1 MGVRGQRPWERGPRG
16 GSPGWGRAASGDSVK
31 EMTSKFEKLN
41 KFEGQDFRRWQKKMK
56 FLLTTLKVVYVLSTP
71 MPVLPESVEDEP
83 LEAIRR
89 RLKWEND
96 DYICRGHILNGMS
109 DSLFDI
115 YQNFEFAKELWDSL
129 ESKYMVEDASSKKF
143 HISNFMGYKMIDS
156 RPVMEQ
162 YHEMLR
168 ILGQF
173 AQHNLKM
180 DEAIVVPIIIDKLPP
195 SWKDFKHNLKH
206 NKEELNLT
214 QLGSHLRIEES
225 LRTQELDN
233 NPKVKNQ
240 VRSSSVNMVD
250 GEGSKNQKKSNG
262 KRKFKG
268 KDDKSSNKKAKV
280 DDNVAWWVDSGA
292 TSHVCKDLYWF
303 KDFQLSDDGSVVK
316 MENVATKPNKG
327 IGSVLLTFT
336 SGKCLY
342 LNNVLY
348 VPGIR
353 KNLVSEIV
361 LNNYGYKQVLE
372 SDKYILSRHGS
383 FMGFGYIC
391 NGMIRLNI
399 NYHSI
404 DNSVCMVCSS
414 TSNNFHKSELWHARL
429 GHIHYKRL
437 KDMSKMS
444 LIPAF
449 DMQNNEKCKTCM
461 LTKITRQ
468 PFKDVRESKVLDL
481 IHSDLCDFHA
491 TPSLGNKKYVVTF
504 IDYASRYCYIYLLHS
519 KDEALDKFKIYKQQV
534 ELHKNELIKVLRT
547 DRGGEYYDPL
557 YFESTGIIHQTT
569 TPYTPQL
576 NGVAER
582 KNRTLKEM
590 VPNLSYLKVWGCR
603 AVIRLIEPKRKT
615 LGERDIDCIFI
626 GYAEHSQAC
635 RFYVLE
641 SNDSVSVNTVIES
654 RDAIFDEERF
664 TSIPRPRDM
673 IHQSSSK
680 SATQAEDVSGGAS
693 FVPEPRKSTRAR
705 KAKSFGSD
713 FQLYLVE
720 GTRNETIS
728 QHQYCFNIE
737 EDPKTF
743 SEAMDSRD
751 VLADL
756 PPGCKALGCKW
767 ILKRKMKVHGTIDK
781 YKARLVIQGF
791 RQKEGIDFFDTY
803 AHVARISTIRLLLAL
818 AAIHNLVIHQMD
830 VKTAFLNGDLDE
842 EIYMKQPE
850 GFVMPG
856 NEHKVCKLKKS
867 LHDDMLIFGTDLEE
881 VDKTKKFLSSSFD
894 MKDMGEAEVILGIRI
909 SKGNNGISISQSHY
923 IEKILKKFNFENCSP
938 VSTPIDPSL
947 KLLPNKG
954 SPVSQLE
961 YSRAI
966 GCLMCVMISTRPNIA
981 YVVGR
986 LSRYTS
992 NPSSHHWQ
1000 AVSRVFKYLKGTM
1013 NYGLTYSGY
1022 PSVLEG
1028 YSDASWINNLDDHS
1042 STSGWVF
1049 LLGGGAISWA
1059 SKRQTCITNSTMES
1073 KFVALSAAGKEA
1085 EWLRNLIYEIP
1096 LWPKPISTISIR
1108 CDSTATL
1115 AKAYSQ
1121 VYNGK
1126 SRHLGVRHSM
1136 IRKLIMTGVISV
1148 EFVRTQLNLA
1158 DHLTKGLARDLVH
1171 KAAVDV
1177 EFNVESLIFEDWNTL
1192 LSSSQ
1197 VHSHLGAKPLNE
1209 RGSGGSAPGSG
1220 VQGAAALAGVELP
1233 GQCGKFLYR
1242 NSKPYYTPILT
1253 GGGAIGFDG

>member
-1 MGVRGQRPWERGPRG
+1 MVMIKLHG
-16 GSPGWGRAASGDSVK
+16 G
-31 EMTSKFEKLN
+31 L
-41 KFEGQDFRRWQKKMK
+41 
-56 FLLTTLKVVYVLSTP
+56 
-71 MPVLPESVEDEP
+71 
-83 LEAIRR
+83 IR
-89 RLKWEND
+89 EQQV
-96 DYICRGHILNGMS
+96 M
-109 DSLFDI
+109 
-115 YQNFEFAKELWDSL
+115 FAKI
-129 ESKYMVEDASSKKF
+129 Y
-143 HISNFMGYKMIDS
+143 I
-156 RPVMEQ
+156 
-162 YHEMLR
+162 
-168 ILGQF
+168 
-173 AQHNLKM
+173 
-180 DEAIVVPIIIDKLPP
+180 
-195 SWKDFKHNLKH
+195 
-206 NKEELNLT
+206 
-214 QLGSHLRIEES
+214 
-225 LRTQELDN
+225 
-233 NPKVKNQ
+233 
-240 VRSSSVNMVD
+240 
-250 GEGSKNQKKSNG
+250 
-262 KRKFKG
+262 
-268 KDDKSSNKKAKV
+268 
-280 DDNVAWWVDSGA
+280 
-292 TSHVCKDLYWF
+292 
-303 KDFQLSDDGSVVK
+303 DGSVVK
-316 MENVATKPNKG
+316 MGNVATEPIKG
-327 IGSVLLTFT
+327 IGSVLLTFI
-336 SGKCLY
+336 SGKCLC

-353 KNLVSEIV
+353 KNLVSKIV
-361 LNNYGYKQVLE
+361 LNNCGYKQVLE
-372 SDKYILSRHGS
+372 SDK
-383 FMGFGYIC
+383 
-391 NGMIRLNI
+391 LNI
-399 NYHSI
+399 NYPSS
-404 DNSVCMVCSS
+404 DNFVFMASSS

-491 TPSLGNKKYVVTF
+491 TPSLGNKKYVINF
-504 IDYASRYCYIYLLHS
+504 IEDASRYCYIYLLHS

-534 ELHKNELIKVLRT
+534 ELHKNKLIKILHT
-547 DRGGEYYDPL
+547 DRGGEYYDPA
-557 YFESTGIIHQTT
+557 YHESTGIIHQTT
-569 TPYTPQL
+569 TTYTPQQ

-590 VPNLSYLKVWGCR
+590 VNFMLLYSGLSEGFWGEAMLTACYILNRTPNKRSKTTPYELWCKNVQNLSYVKVWGCR
-603 AVIRLIEPKRKT
+603 AVVRLTEPKRKT
-615 LGERDIDCIFI
+615 LGEIVID
-626 GYAEHSQAC
+626 
-635 RFYVLE
+635 
-641 SNDSVSVNTVIES
+641 S
-654 RDAIFDEERF
+654 RDPIFDDERF
-664 TSIPRPRDM
+664 TSIPRPRYM

-680 SATQAEDVSGGAS
+680 STTQAEDVSSGAS
-693 FVPEPRKSTRAR
+693 SVPEPRKSTRDR

-728 QHQYCFNIE
+728 QNQYYFNIE

-743 SEAMDSRD
+743 SEAMASRD
-751 VLADL
+751 VHFWKEAIHDEIDSIMHKNTWVLADL
-756 PPGCKALGCKW
+756 PPGCKELGCKW
-767 ILKRKMKVHGTIDK
+767 ILKRKMKVDGTIDK

-791 RQKEGIDFFDTY
+791 RQKEAIDFFDTY
-803 AHVARISTIRLLLAL
+803 APIARISTIRLLLAL

-867 LHDDMLIFGTDLEE
+867 LYGLKQAPKQWHQKFDDVVLSNGFALNQADKCVYSKFDTFGKGVMICLYVDDMLTFGTNLEE

-894 MKDMGEAEVILGIRI
+894 MKDIGEAGVILGIRI
-909 SKGNNGISISQSHY
+909 RKGNNGISISQSHY
-923 IEKILKKFNFENCSP
+923 IEKILKKFNFKNCSP
-938 VSTPIDPSL
+938 VITPIDPSL

-966 GCLMCVMISTRPNIA
+966 GCLMYAMTSTRLDIA

-1000 AVSRVFKYLKGTM
+1000 AESRVFKYLKGTM

-1028 YSDASWINNLDDHS
+1028 YSDASWINNLEDHS
-1042 STSGWVF
+1042 FTSGWVF

-1059 SKRQTCITNSTMES
+1059 SNNQNCITNSNMECG
-1073 KFVALSAAGKEA
+1073 FVALSAAGKEA
-1085 EWLRNLIYEIP
+1085 WWLRNFIYEIP

-1121 VYNGK
+1121 VYIGK

-1136 IRKLIMTGVISV
+1136 IRELIMTGVISV

-1158 DHLTKGLARDLVH
+1158 DHLTKGLARNLVY
-1171 KAAVDV
+1171 KAAVGMGLK
-1177 EFNVESLIFEDWNTL
+1177 ST
-1192 LSSSQ
+1192 
-1197 VHSHLGAKPLNE
+1197 
-1209 RGSGGSAPGSG
+1209 
-1220 VQGAAALAGVELP
+1220 
-1233 GQCGKFLYR
+1233 
-1242 NSKPYYTPILT
+1242 
-1253 GGGAIGFDG
+1253 